1 MGQVIFTSAYTS
13 RVLLITDADH
23 AIPVE
28 VNRNGLRSVA
38 YGLGH
43 YDYLELQDLSDTAD
57 IEVGDT
63 LVSSGLGLRFPK
75 GYPVAEVI
83 EVQHFAGQNFA
94 KVLAKP
100 TAALGRSRHLL
111 LIETPQQQSLA
122 QQEVK

>member
-1 MGQVIFTSAYTS
+1 
-13 RVLLITDADH
+13 
-23 AIPVE
+23 
-28 VNRNGLRSVA
+28 
-38 YGLGH
+38 
-43 YDYLELQDLSDTAD
+43 
-57 IEVGDT
+57 
-63 LVSSGLGLRFPK
+63 LRFPK

-83 EVQHFAGQNFA
+83 EVQHFAGQDFA